1 MIFNTGP
8 KVVPS
13 ILWSTGQ
20 TSETITPDSTDTYY
34 VTVTGES
41 GCTATADYWINVTQ
55 ETPTIAAIP
64 IYGMGDLIH
73 ILRGPISPLCTSTAY
88 ALSCVNQLNNQ
99 YSYYQWSNGS
109 YDWWISVYNSGTYYV
124 TITDN
129 NGCTGVDSIAV
140 TVIPTITATG
150 DPICNSEPMI
160 LDAGPNDASYLW
172 STGQT
177 SETITPDSTDTYYV
191 TVTVKVAVQQLQII
205 GLMLPRKPLPLLI
218 FQLYGMG
225 I

>member
-1 MIFNTGP
+1 M
-8 KVVPS
+8 
-13 ILWSTGQ
+13 
-20 TSETITPDSTDTYY
+20 
-34 VTVTGES
+34 
-41 GCTATADYWINVTQ
+41 
-55 ETPTIAAIP
+55 
-64 IYGMGDLIH
+64 
-73 ILRGPISPLCTSTAY
+73 
-88 ALSCVNQLNNQ
+88 NQLNNQ
-99 YSYYQWSNGS
+99 YSSYQWSDGS
-109 YDWWISVYNSGTYYV
+109 NSWWISVNNSGTYYV

-191 TVTVKVAVQQLQII
+191 TVTGESGCTATADYWINVTQENPTIAATPILW
-205 GLMLPRKPLPLLI
+205 
-218 FQLYGMG
+218 YGGFNPYPQEPTHFTVMHKHSLRPVMCEST
-225 I
+225 